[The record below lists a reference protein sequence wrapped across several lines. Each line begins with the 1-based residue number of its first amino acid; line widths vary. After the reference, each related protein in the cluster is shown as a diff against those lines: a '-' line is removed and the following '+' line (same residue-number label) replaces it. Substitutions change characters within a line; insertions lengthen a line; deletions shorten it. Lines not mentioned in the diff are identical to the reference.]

1 MTTRRSTK
9 VVRAT
14 KAELDK
20 AGRLDTALGQ
30 QALVLAR
37 RIDEATDS
45 GSALAAVAKELR
57 VTLAEATKAASSTA
71 DPVDELRA
79 RREARRRGA

>member
-1 MTTRRSTK
+1 MTARRSTK
-9 VVRAT
+9 VLRAT
-14 KAELDK
+14 KADLER

-37 RIDEATDS
+37 RLDEANDP

-57 VTLAEATKAASSTA
+57 TTLAEATKAASAVS

-79 RREARRRGA
+79 RRERRLSGA